1 MKIKRLFLLAVA
13 ALALASCV
21 KKPISAPD
29 PAQGGEPVPVSF
41 SLNLGGRLTKAA
53 PASSVFDNASG
64 EFTLYAAAFSK
75 STGALISTSKIG
87 GSGYQ
92 PVETVTAENANVVL
106 TLSKAQDYKVVIFAM
121 HAGAYEV
128 NFADGNVATFAY
140 KSDLKA
146 NDASLDAFYAAV
158 DVSGSTKKY
167 DVAMKRPFAQLNL
180 LVPTNNIPE
189 GQTTFSSSM
198 KVEAPASFNLVTGAA
213 GTDVQ
218 ELVFADNAI
227 AADAVGNYVNT
238 HVWIGMNYVLVPA
251 SGTVTLTSFVES
263 GMKEAVRIG
272 VVPVRPNARTNIVGS
287 IYSLTEFAFNLQ
299 IDSRFGDEQEELV
312 EVGEDGDE
320 GGGGGGTTPVT
331 ATLTVSPTSL
341 DLTVGQSTTLT
352 ATTNSSATP
361 TFSTSNGAVA
371 TVGTDGTVTAVA
383 AGTAT
388 ITVSVAA
395 VEGAFTAASKTV
407 PVTVTAGGG
416 GETGNSV
423 DATLTNAEILLATVD
438 ASIISSNPSF
448 RDAEISSASG
458 TWTANMAKH
467 KDGLRYLQLR
477 NKKGAYITSPLFSSA
492 ISKVEVTITSE
503 DVTLGDRTLH
513 AVPPT
518 TTLPT
523 GTDASGHDILYYVT
537 EWANEYGCVR
547 TGAEK
552 GATVAIDFPEGSN
565 VKQFMLIVE
574 GGATYIDHID
584 VYY

>member
-227 AADAVGNYVNT
+227 AADAVGNYANT

-299 IDSRFGDEQEELV
+299 IDSSFGDEQEELV

-320 GGGGGGTTPVT
+320 GGGGG
-331 ATLTVSPTSL
+331 
-341 DLTVGQSTTLT
+341 
-352 ATTNSSATP
+352 
-361 TFSTSNGAVA
+361 
-371 TVGTDGTVTAVA
+371 
-383 AGTAT
+383 
-388 ITVSVAA
+388 
-395 VEGAFTAASKTV
+395 
-407 PVTVTAGGG
+407 
-416 GETGNSV
+416 ETGDSV
-423 DATLTNAEILLATVD
+423 DATLTNAEILPATVD
-438 ASIISSNPSF
+438 ASITDSYPSF

-467 KDGLRYLQLR
+467 KDGLKYLQLR
-477 NKKGAYITSPLFSSA
+477 NTQGAYITSPLFSSA

-503 DVTLGDRTLH
+503 DVTLVNHTLH

-523 GTDASGHDILYYVT
+523 GKDAGGHDILYSAM

>member
-180 LVPTNNIPE
+180 FVPTNNIPE

-227 AADAVGNYVNT
+227 AADAVGNYTNT

-299 IDSRFGDEQEELV
+299 IDSSFGDEQEELV

-341 DLTVGQSTTLT
+341 NLTVGQHYAHGYHQLQRH
-352 ATTNSSATP
+352 AD
-361 TFSTSNGAVA
+361 VQHEQRRRR
-371 TVGTDGTVTAVA
+371 DGGYGWHGDGGCRRHGYDHRVRRRGRGCLHGRLQDRPGDGHRWRWRRDRRFCGCDLDQRRDFARDGRCVDYRFVSFLPGRRNLQRLRHLDSQYGQA
-383 AGTAT
+383 QGRPEIPPAPRQAGRLHY
-388 ITVSVAA
+388 
-395 VEGAFTAASKTV
+395 FTALLFRHQQ
-407 PVTVTAGGG
+407 GGG
-416 GETGNSV
+416 
-423 DATLTNAEILLATVD
+423 DD
-438 ASIISSNPSF
+438 
-448 RDAEISSASG
+448 
-458 TWTANMAKH
+458 
-467 KDGLRYLQLR
+467 
-477 NKKGAYITSPLFSSA
+477 
-492 ISKVEVTITSE
+492 
-503 DVTLGDRTLH
+503 
-513 AVPPT
+513 
-518 TTLPT
+518 
-523 GTDASGHDILYYVT
+523 
-537 EWANEYGCVR
+537 NE
-547 TGAEK
+547 
-552 GATVAIDFPEGSN
+552 
-565 VKQFMLIVE
+565 
-574 GGATYIDHID
+574 
-584 VYY
+584 